1 MASVSHALPSKHL
14 VLLTSHQVLQLLLP
28 GVPCSSHALQ
38 RVDNSV
44 PDLTTHQAHKP
55 IPSLCNFA
63 AKKPE
68 DQLFD
73 SIDAQDLNKTL
84 KDCMEGLSA
93 KVPLPCAA

>member
-1 MASVSHALPSKHL
+1 MS
-14 VLLTSHQVLQLLLP
+14 
-28 GVPCSSHALQ
+28 C
-38 RVDNSV
+38 RR
-44 PDLTTHQAHKP
+44 
-55 IPSLCNFA
+55 CA

-93 KVPLPCAA
+93 KVRPPRTAPPPKCRLPFLL

>member
-1 MASVSHALPSKHL
+1 
-14 VLLTSHQVLQLLLP
+14 VLQLLLP
-28 GVPCSSHALQ
+28 ATPSSPMQCLVWAWVHQ
-38 RVDNSV
+38 VRKQTKRVSMHF
-44 PDLTTHQAHKP
+44 PF
-55 IPSLCNFA
+55 FA

-93 KVPLPCAA
+93 KVPLTHAKLRTCAVYLLAPLAMAACS